1 MVVENDPLHEPQK
14 ACANAQKAGQADD
27 DDGVKLAEHQN
38 QGQEEDP
45 QGHQNAGNL
54 HGRQVEPAREEDGQ
68 SHRRHRCRNEPH
80 HRRAQAG
87 QAALDDPAGLKP
99 DKTPCHQ

>member
-14 ACANAQKAGQADD
+14 PAPMPKKAGQADD

-45 QGHQNAGNL
+45 
-54 HGRQVEPAREEDGQ
+54 
-68 SHRRHRCRNEPH
+68 
-80 HRRAQAG
+80 
-87 QAALDDPAGLKP
+87 
-99 DKTPCHQ
+99 

>member
-80 HRRAQAG
+80 HRRRRPDRQPWTTR
-87 QAALDDPAGLKP
+87 LD
-99 DKTPCHQ
+99 

>member
-14 ACANAQKAGQADD
+14 PAPMPKKAGQADD

-45 QGHQNAGNL
+45 QGHQKCREFARTPG
-54 HGRQVEPAREEDGQ
+54 GTRQEEDGQ
-68 SHRRHRCRNEPH
+68 STDATARNEPH